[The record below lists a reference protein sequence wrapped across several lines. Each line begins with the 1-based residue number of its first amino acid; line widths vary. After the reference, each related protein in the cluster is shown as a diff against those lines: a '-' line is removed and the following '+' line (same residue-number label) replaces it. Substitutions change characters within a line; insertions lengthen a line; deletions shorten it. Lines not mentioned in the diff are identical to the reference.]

1 MSSALPFPLSIR
13 DASLTLGAA
22 YALWILLAGTA
33 KMPSWILRQ

>member
-1 MSSALPFPLSIR
+1 MTYTLSLPFSIR
-13 DASLTLGAA
+13 EVSLTLVAG